1 MSAAYRYK
9 AFLSYSHQ
17 DHKAAAWLHNA
28 LEKYRLPDQLRA
40 AHASKNKHHERQGDI
55 AGRLGRI
62 FRDRD
67 ELPAA
72 DDLTAEVKKALQSS
86 EFMIVLCSPRAAASR
101 WVNKEVIE
109 FKKLR
114 GDAFVL
120 PIILEGEPGASTDGQ
135 NGADKE
141 CFPPAVRFRLGADGQ
156 LSRKK
161 AEPIAADMRK
171 SADGRQRA
179 LLKVIAGLLGVG
191 LDQLIERE
199 LRRKQ
204 RRVIAITAASLV
216 ATLVMGVLT
225 TQAITARRDAEQNRA
240 QAEDLVEFMLT
251 DLRKKL
257 DAVGRLDVLDSV
269 GEKAVAYYD
278 AQPFEGMAD
287 GSVGRRARA
296 FHLLGEVEER
306 RGDMNSA
313 QAMFDRAKHATAA
326 LLARSPNDPQ
336 RIFDHSQSVYWAGYL
351 DWQRGNFQA
360 TLAAFQAYQRYS
372 EQLVA
377 LDPENPDWQM
387 ELGYA
392 YGNMGA
398 LQLRSMSQPRAAY
411 KNYAAAADIHE
422 KLIAADS
429 DDLSFQFSLA
439 EKYAWMG
446 DALRQFAHADEAMAA
461 RIKQQEILANIL
473 ADDPQHK
480 TALKQL
486 AISYAGLGWIAFY
499 QGDAEAQ
506 ALFKKAAEI
515 ADRLVASDPENKNWQ
530 GIQGN
535 NHLRLVVAYLA
546 FGQPKLAAAVFE
558 KNEFLSVLAPEKN
571 IENIEQRI
579 YHGLYRPLVAMR
591 LRAASHGFS
600 AVKEDAVRLLEK
612 AITDELTIVANQH
625 GRRTIGDVYMLAVK
639 SLLAAG
645 ESAEA
650 HRLLGHLWAGQTVL
664 GRLKFDAEQDPRW
677 VNIVAEIA
685 YLRGD
690 KKMFEQIKKEFEKR
704 GYQLTFQA

>member
-17 DHKAAAWLHNA
+17 DHKAASWLHNA
-28 LEKYRLPDQLRA
+28 LEKYRLPEQLQA
-40 AHASKNKHHERQGDI
+40 AYASKTTHQEHKDEIPGK
-55 AGRLGRI
+55 LGRI

-120 PIILEGEPGASTDGQ
+120 PIILEGEPGASVGGQ
-135 NGADKE
+135 GGADEE
-141 CFPPAVRFRLGADGQ
+141 CFPPAVRFKLGADGQ
-156 LSRKK
+156 LSRKR
-161 AEPIAADMRK
+161 AEPIAADIRK
-171 SADGRQRA
+171 SGDGRQRA

-191 LDQLIERE
+191 LDQLVERE
-199 LRRKQ
+199 MQRKQ
-204 RRVIAITAASLV
+204 RRVIAITAASIIGM
-216 ATLVMGVLT
+216 LVMGVLT
-225 TQAITARRDAEQNRA
+225 TQAITARREAEVNRA

-251 DLRKKL
+251 DLREKL

-278 AQPFEGMAD
+278 AQPVSGMAD
-287 GSVGRRARA
+287 GSIGRRARA

-306 RGDMNSA
+306 RGDMDSA
-313 QAMFDRAKHATAA
+313 QAMFDRAKNATAA

-336 RIFDHSQSVYWAGYL
+336 RIFDHSQSVFWAGYL
-351 DWQRGNFQA
+351 DWKRGNFSE
-360 TLAAFQAYQRYS
+360 TLVAFTEYQQYA

-377 LDPENPDWQM
+377 IDPENPGWQM

-398 LQLRSMSQPRAAY
+398 LQLRSMNQPRAAY

-422 KLIAADS
+422 KLIAADPG
-429 DDLSFQFSLA
+429 DLSFQFSHA
-439 EKYAWMG
+439 ENYAWMG
-446 DALRQFAHADEAMAA
+446 DALRQFGHADEAMAA
-461 RIKQQEILANIL
+461 RLQQQEILAKIL
-473 ADDPQHK
+473 VGDPQHK
-480 TALKQL
+480 AALKQL

-499 QGDAEAQ
+499 QGDAKAQ
-506 ALFKKAAEI
+506 VLFKKAADI

-535 NHLRLVVAYLA
+535 NHLRLVVAYLT
-546 FGQPKLAAAVFE
+546 FGQPKMAAAVFE
-558 KNEFLSVLAPEKN
+558 KNEHLFLLVPEKN

-579 YHGLYRPLVAMR
+579 YQGLYRPLVAMR
-591 LRAASHGFS
+591 LRASTQGFS
-600 AVKEDAVRLLEK
+600 AVKDDAVRLLEK
-612 AITDELTIVANQH
+612 AITDELAIVANQH

-639 SLLAAG
+639 SLIAAG

-690 KKMFEQIKKEFEKR
+690 KKLLEQIKKEFEKR
-704 GYQLTFQA
+704 GYRLPFQA